1 MSSLLATVAAAV
13 VGGDGGDGSDEDGDG
28 HADVPLLLLLLLL
41 LEHGPIVAADVVVT
55 KLYKL

>member
-13 VGGDGGDGSDEDGDG
+13 VGGDGDGSDEDGDG

-41 LEHGPIVAADVVVT
+41 LEHGPIVAAAVVVT